1 MKPFRATAALCA
13 RSTPPTLLF
22 RSRGVDVRGIAGTA
36 IQSSTTVGSDP
47 KPQYSTSFIPSDFQ
61 TNLSPPTTHQP
72 PLSDSPF
79 NHLLDS
85 ITRSL
90 THAQTAN
97 VPLLTALLRGYLSD
111 SREWS
116 KYAIANPSK
125 QYTRNLV
132 RQVPGLFNLL
142 LLVWTP
148 GQKSPVH
155 DHADAHCLM
164 KVLKGE
170 LVERRFAFPRFPGM
184 EGRLTET
191 GKAQYR
197 EGKVTYM
204 ADRLGLHSIANP
216 SSSDYA
222 VSLHLYT
229 PPNAAIRGCR
239 VYDTENGEARHVTQ
253 GQYDSIEGVVQK

>member
-1 MKPFRATAALCA
+1 MKPFRAMAALCA

-22 RSRGVDVRGIAGTA
+22 RSRGVGVRGIAGTA

-47 KPQYSTSFIPSDFQ
+47 KPQYSTSFIPSGKLPFHRYIDRGLIPSVDFQ
-61 TNLSPPTTHQP
+61 TNLPPPTTHQP

-79 NHLLDS
+79 NHLLNS

-97 VPLLTALLRGYLSD
+97 VPLLTALLRGYVSD

-222 VSLHLYT
+222 VSLH
-229 PPNAAIRGCR
+229 RGFIFISLR
-239 VYDTENGEARHVTQ
+239 V
-253 GQYDSIEGVVQK
+253 S